1 MELRKATIDD
11 VDELAGLFNKYRIF
25 YEKDSALIEA
35 KEFLSQR
42 FVNHESEIF
51 VAMDNAVMT
60 GFVQLYPLFSS
71 TRMKRLWLLN
81 DLFVLE
87 EYRGKGISI
96 ALIDHVKEFC
106 RETGACGFMLQTA
119 KTNVI
124 GNRLYEKMGLEL
136 DREYNVY
143 SWDGDFDRDF

>member
-11 VDELAGLFNKYRIF
+11 MDELAGLFNKYRIF
-25 YEKDSALIEA
+25 YGKGSAFNEA

-42 FVNHESEIF
+42 FIGHESEIF
-51 VAMDNAVMT
+51 IAMSGAVIT

-87 EYRGKGISI
+87 EYRSKGISI
-96 ALIDHVKEFC
+96 ALIKCVKEFC
-106 RETGACGFMLQTA
+106 RETGACGFTLQTA
-119 KTNVI
+119 KTNII

-136 DREYNVY
+136 DMEYNTY
-143 SWDGDFDRDF
+143 SWDLDF